1 MKKLWEKIKKFF
13 KEQIEK
19 VEDFFVGLWNE
30 FIQWL
35 KHPID
40 KFVNWVVK
48 TVVPWIKK
56 SWMQIVNMIVLFI
69 AYKGFD
75 EVLQPGYSAII
86 GLWLFL
92 LLAYYIFWKL
102 LGFDKVWKKQNER
115 KIMLAALAKS
125 AKMNAGRIK
134 K

>member
-13 KEQIEK
+13 KEQVEK

-30 FIQWL
+30 FVEWI

-48 TVVPWIKK
+48 TAVPWLKK

-75 EVLQPGYSAII
+75 EVLQPGYSTII
-86 GLWLFL
+86 GLWVFL

-102 LGFDKVWKKQNER
+102 FGFDKVY
-115 KIMLAALAKS
+115 
-125 AKMNAGRIK
+125 AKMREQRK
-134 K
+134 KKK